1 MSFYFQYPDD
11 WIGVPQFGDGEVFD
25 TPRAWADALAAELVD
40 LARPRLSR
48 KDRPQVRTSL
58 ADAFALVGAD
68 LDEKKVQAGYLWLE
82 SFAGPLHIVTAT
94 VLSRRDV
101 GDATLAEVAGARGD
115 EDYVPPIVTEVTAA
129 GGLAGVYVERHA
141 PLDADAP
148 HIATLSGTY
157 AFEDDETL
165 MVFGS
170 STTDLPSWE
179 SFRPHFSEFATTLRW
194 EATGQV

>member
-11 WIGVPQFGDGEVFD
+11 WIGIPQFGGDEVFD

-40 LARPRLSR
+40 LARPRVSR
-48 KDRPQVRTSL
+48 RERPQVRTSL

-82 SFAGPLHIVTAT
+82 SFAGPLHIVTAK
-94 VLSRRDV
+94 VLSRQDV

-115 EDYVPPIVTEVTAA
+115 EDYVPPIVTEVAA
-129 GGLAGVYVERHA
+129 VGGLAGVYVERHA
-141 PLDADAP
+141 PLDAEAL
-148 HIATLSGTY
+148 HVATLSGTY
-157 AFEDDETL
+157 VFEADESL

-170 STTDLPSWE
+170 STSDLPSWDA
-179 SFRPHFSEFATTLRW
+179 FRPRFAEFAATLRW